1 MPMTST
7 SSSLPSS
14 ASSSFQPSEELR
26 VMRKDPNGRCSTADN
41 TEGRR
46 AKCAEEGR
54 EGGREG
60 GREEESTSTPWPS
73 PFPPMGT

>member
-14 ASSSFQPSEELR
+14 TSSSFQPSEELR
-26 VMRKDPNGRCSTADN
+26 VMRKEPNGRCSTADN

-46 AKCAEEGR
+46 ARCAEGR

-60 GREEESTSTPWPS
+60 GGKEKRKKVEE
-73 PFPPMGT
+73 M